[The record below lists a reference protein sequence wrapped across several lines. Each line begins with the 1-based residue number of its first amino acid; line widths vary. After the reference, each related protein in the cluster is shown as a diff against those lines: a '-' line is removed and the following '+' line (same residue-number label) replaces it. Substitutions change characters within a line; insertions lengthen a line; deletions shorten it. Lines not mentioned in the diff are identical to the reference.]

1 VPESVRCE
9 IRRQAAHANP
19 SQVGGVI
26 AMTLA
31 NSRVDWRNVSLDDMK
46 RLVVEAVVASRSQV
60 A

>member
-1 VPESVRCE
+1 
-9 IRRQAAHANP
+9 
-19 SQVGGVI
+19 
-26 AMTLA
+26 MTLA